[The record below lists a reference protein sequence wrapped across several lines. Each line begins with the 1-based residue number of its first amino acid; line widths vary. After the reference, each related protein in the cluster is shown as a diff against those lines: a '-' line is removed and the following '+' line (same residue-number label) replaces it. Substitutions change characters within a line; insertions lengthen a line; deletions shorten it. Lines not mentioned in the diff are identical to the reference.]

1 MPAAYTTELNDLRLL
16 PNGHLVADGS
26 GYLGKSIVKAFAD
39 NSGAGLIALATD
51 AVEDSL
57 PVAASYWR
65 DFGGEFLTQLCQA
78 PPSEAGKLVP
88 IPDDFWMLDFLA
100 KAPPAPGMEYVN
112 SDRLADFWEGMN
124 AHTAAEIAANEGTL
138 EDWLKKRNPLW
149 RMVGRVS
156 FHLAEN
162 KTNEEYPFAF
172 LATYTHRLSKGGR
185 LQYLPLGKALKEYAG
200 KQDTRALE
208 SLLAPVQAA
217 AETSELAQELL
228 ESKRVFHALA
238 WGPDEAF
245 GFIQAVPDFE
255 NAGLIVKVPD
265 WWQSGRPSKPM
276 VSVSLD
282 TKKKQSVGL
291 DALLGFDVSAT
302 LDGEQLTKE
311 EWDAILNSSGNL
323 ISLKGKWVEVD
334 REKLLQV
341 MKHWRKAEG
350 AAARGEL
357 SFAQGMRMLAGFRG
371 LEATGDPELDA
382 ALEASGDWTEITAGG
397 RLQKLLGEMRT
408 PEIDGEIVPG
418 DLHATLRPY
427 QEAGLNWLWLT
438 RSLGLGGCLADDM
451 GLGKT
456 IQVIALLLK
465 IYGEGE
471 GWSRNK
477 RLPSVV
483 VVPAS
488 LMGNWQAE
496 FEKFAPS
503 LDVVY
508 AHPSMTPREELEAGV
523 PENTDVVVT
532 TYGML
537 KRLDFLLAQQWEL
550 GILDE
555 AQAIKN
561 ARTGQTRLAK
571 ALQTRARLALTGTPI
586 ENSVA
591 DLWSL
596 FDFLNPGLLGSATK
610 FKEAIS
616 TMGSSGYEGLRRL
629 VGPYILRRLKT
640 DKSIISDL
648 PDKTEV
654 RALCS
659 LTKGQ
664 AAMYQKSIQQLGKDL
679 KEKEGIERS
688 GLVLQYL
695 MRFKQIC
702 NHPGLWTGSGNFP
715 AKDSGKFKRLAEI
728 CEEIRSRGEKVLIFT
743 QFREMTGP
751 LADFLE
757 SDAVFGR
764 AGLVLHGGTPVKK
777 RQQLVEQ
784 FQSDTGPPFFVISL
798 KAGGTGLNLTAA
810 SHVIHFDR
818 WWNPAVENQAT
829 DRAFRIGQK
838 RNVLVHKFVCQGT
851 IEERIDKVIA
861 AKQEVAE
868 EILDTGGTEKMLT
881 AMGDEEL
888 LKFVALDIERVG

>member
-1 MPAAYTTELNDLRLL
+1 MPTAIAPDIRLL
-16 PNGHLVADGS
+16 PNGHLVVESAS
-26 GYLGKSIVKAFAD
+26 GIFPKAVTKAFAD
-39 NSGAGLIALATD
+39 NSAAGLIALATD

-57 PVAASYWR
+57 PLAANYWR
-65 DFGGEFLTQLCQA
+65 DLGGEFLTQLCQA
-78 PPSEAGKLVP
+78 PPSEQGKPVP
-88 IPDDFWMLDFLA
+88 LPDEFWMLDFLA
-100 KAPPAPGMEYVN
+100 KAPPAPGMEYLN
-112 SDRLADFWEGMN
+112 RDRLEEFWAGMN
-124 AHTAAEIAANEGTL
+124 AHSTSEIAADEGTL

-172 LATYTHRLSKGGR
+172 LATYTHRLSRGGR

-200 KQDTRALE
+200 KQDTRSLE

-217 AETSELAQELL
+217 AETSDLAKELL
-228 ESKRVFHALA
+228 DSKRVFHALA
-238 WGPDEAF
+238 WGPGEAF
-245 GFIQAVPDFE
+245 RFIQAVPAFE
-255 NAGLIVKVPD
+255 EAGLIVKVPD
-265 WWQSGRPSKPM
+265 WWQSGRPSRAK

-302 LDGEQLTKE
+302 LDGEKLTE
-311 EWDAILNSSGNL
+311 AEWDALMNSSGNL
-323 ISLKGKWVEVD
+323 VSLKGKWVEVD

-357 SFAQGMRMLAGFRG
+357 TFAQGMRMLAGFQG

-382 ALEASGDWTEITAGG
+382 ALEAGGDWTEITAGG
-397 RLQKLLGEMRT
+397 RLRKLLGELRA
-408 PEIDGEIVPG
+408 PALDGEIVPG

-465 IYGEGE
+465 IYTESARPGPNI
-471 GWSRNK
+471 R
-477 RLPSVV
+477 PSVI

-496 FEKFAPS
+496 FAKFAPS
-503 LDVVY
+503 LRVFY
-508 AHPSMTPREELEAGV
+508 AHPSMTPREELESGV
-523 PENTDVVVT
+523 PEKTNVVVT

-550 GILDE
+550 AVLDE

-561 ARTGQTRLAK
+561 ARTAQTRLAK
-571 ALQTRARLALTGTPI
+571 ALQSRARIGLTGTPI

-610 FKEAIS
+610 FKEAIN
-616 TMGSSGYEGLRRL
+616 TMGQSGYEGLRRL

-654 RALCS
+654 RALCT

-664 AAMYQKSIQQLGKDL
+664 AMMYKKSIEQLGKDL
-679 KEKEGIERS
+679 KEKEGIERN

-728 CEEIRSRGEKVLIFT
+728 CEEIRSRGEKVLVFT
-743 QFREMTGP
+743 QFREMTSP
-751 LADFLE
+751 LADFLGSPE
-757 SDAVFGR
+757 GFGR
-764 AGLVLHGGTPVKK
+764 PGLVLHGGTAVKK

-784 FQSDTGPPFFVISL
+784 FQSDSGPPFFVISL

-861 AKQEVAE
+861 SKQQEAD
-868 EILDTGGTEKMLT
+868 EILNTDGAEKMLT
-881 AMGDEEL
+881 AMGDDEL
-888 LKFVALDIERVG
+888 LEFVALDLERVAS